1 MASAIETTRDEAPN
15 MTASEFESGRDIGFG
30 RANGS
35 SGAEAS
41 GRNRDIVLVHTS
53 DLHVDDGHKANAH
66 DGTDG
71 LRSVLA
77 TARSLE
83 ADIVLLVGD
92 TFDNHRVPAPILR
105 QAAEMLEAAGRPVV
119 ILPGNHD
126 PALPNCLFRK
136 AGITDLPNVH
146 ILGITDPDAVQF
158 DAYELEIW
166 GHAHRDFNDMTP
178 LRAPRP
184 RTTRW
189 QVALAHG
196 HYAAPAEWQEHAHR
210 SWLISDQDLAATE
223 AHYIALGHW
232 DRAVS
237 VGDGTVP
244 AYYSGSP
251 ELAKTVNVVRLSPAE
266 GVVIHRHP
274 VDWG

>member
-1 MASAIETTRDEAPN
+1 MATGD
-15 MTASEFESGRDIGFG
+15 D
-30 RANGS
+30 
-35 SGAEAS
+35 
-41 GRNRDIVLVHTS
+41 RDIVLVHTS

-66 DGTDG
+66 DGTEG

-77 TARSLE
+77 TAQAVG
-83 ADIVLLVGD
+83 ADILLLAGD
-92 TFDNHRVPAPILR
+92 TFDNHRVPEPILR
-105 QAAEMLEAAGRPVV
+105 RATAMLEAAGIPVV

-146 ILGITDPDAVQF
+146 VLGITHPDSVQF
-158 DAYELEIW
+158 DALDLEIW

-178 LRAPRP
+178 LREPRP

-189 QVALAHG
+189 QVAMAHG
-196 HYAAPAEWQEHAHR
+196 HYFAPEEWQEHAHR
-210 SWLISDQDLAATE
+210 SWLISDQHLSATE

-232 DRAVS
+232 DRAVA
-237 VGDGTVP
+237 VGDGSVP

-251 ELAKTVNVVRLSPAE
+251 ELAKTVNVVRLSPTE
-266 GVVIHRHP
+266 GVVIRREP
-274 VDWG
+274 VAWD